1 MDKRNLRLFLS
12 RYGSNIEYDGFVTV
26 IIDYYL
32 IKDELY
38 SEFDN
43 EREHS

>member
-1 MDKRNLRLFLS
+1 MGKRDLGLLLS
-12 RYGSNIEYDGFVTV
+12 RYGSNIEYDGFVTA